1 MSLIKKRYL
10 GTLLKSE
17 SRIGRT
23 RLAAIRWQNVGLAKK
38 RKQTGE
44 KCLLKQGSNFKCDY
58 FNLTPH
64 IRKVPRRR
72 VFTTEVL
79 VAGSGKFGP
88 SHCQR
93 QKYFLNPQL
102 FASGDVGLSR
112 VGVELLCLSG
122 RSLSLS
128 PHIPLTHLPIR
139 AMPPTR
145 HPSHIQ
151 PSLRSLLQSGN
162 QLSFLGV
169 NFFF

>member
-72 VFTTEVL
+72 VFRGHPYMTSAKFWDFLTPSPL
-79 VAGSGKFGP
+79 V
-88 SHCQR
+88 R
-93 QKYFLNPQL
+93 IW
-102 FASGDVGLSR
+102 D
-112 VGVELLCLSG
+112 
-122 RSLSLS
+122 
-128 PHIPLTHLPIR
+128 
-139 AMPPTR
+139 
-145 HPSHIQ
+145 
-151 PSLRSLLQSGN
+151 
-162 QLSFLGV
+162 
-169 NFFF
+169 